1 MLDQH
6 EKLLSLTNNHN
17 VKGSAPAALRRG
29 WTCPSAT
36 LPEDDGK
43 GCSHRGGNEAEFT
56 EI

>member
-6 EKLLSLTNNHN
+6 EKLLSLMNNQN
-17 VKGSAPAALRRG
+17 VKGSAPTVLRRG
-29 WTCPSAT
+29 WTCAPAT

>member
-6 EKLLSLTNNHN
+6 EKLLSLMNNQN
-17 VKGSAPAALRRG
+17 VKGSAPTVLRRG
-29 WTCPSAT
+29 WTCAPAT

-43 GCSHRGGNEAEFT
+43 GCSHQGGNEAEFT